1 MYKLQWTKIKIDGN
15 YINPKNYEYHDLE
28 GEYNSYDQAMQNR
41 IILMS
46 ISNPDIY
53 IKIEKL

>member
-28 GEYNSYDQAMQNR
+28 GEYSYDQAMRIR

-46 ISNPDIY
+46 ISNSDIY
-53 IKIEKL
+53 FKIEKS